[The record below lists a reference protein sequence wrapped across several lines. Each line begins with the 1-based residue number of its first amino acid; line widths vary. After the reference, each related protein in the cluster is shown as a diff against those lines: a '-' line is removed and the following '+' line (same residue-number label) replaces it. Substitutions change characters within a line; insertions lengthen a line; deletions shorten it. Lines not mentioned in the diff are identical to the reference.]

1 MQSKTVA
8 GGLLLGVALTAGTW
22 ALAQKNAPLLVRIV
36 HISFLVHQA
45 QMRHAA
51 DPPATWSKAL
61 LNAPV
66 VEGESIRTS
75 PQSEIEVQ
83 LECGSALR
91 LAPDSEFSFPQLSLR
106 PDGVAV
112 TTVAVETGSA
122 FFSMRHQ
129 DSRDFQVIVPAD
141 RHATVIPAKSADFRV
156 DVPAHAPA
164 SVQLTGGHAD
174 VRVGGAAFKLK
185 KSMRLVWSADVA
197 PHLDWAPPPD
207 AAARWNRSR
216 EDAFGR
222 ALLASQPISQ
232 FAGAELA
239 AAPGSNSV
247 TQGTPQANWNSDG
260 FLNAPTGFHVNGYTQ
275 WEAIADQPTGLP
287 KSSVQ
292 VPACARY

>member
-1 MQSKTVA
+1 MQRKTAV
-8 GGLLLGVALTAGTW
+8 GGLLLGLAFTAGSW

-45 QMRHAA
+45 QVRHAA
-51 DPPATWSKAL
+51 DPAATWSKAL

-66 VEGESIRTS
+66 VEGESIRTP
-75 PQSEIEVQ
+75 PQGEIEVQ

-106 PDGVAV
+106 PDGVAA
-112 TTVAVETGSA
+112 TTVAVESGSA

-141 RHATVIPAKSADFRV
+141 RAATVVPGNSADFRV
-156 DVPAHAPA
+156 DVPSQAPA

-197 PHLDWAPPPD
+197 PHPDRAPPPD
-207 AAARWNRSR
+207 AAAHWNHSR

-222 ALLASQPISQ
+222 ALFASEPISQ
-232 FAGAELA
+232 FAGAELE
-239 AAPGSNSV
+239 AAPGSSSV

-260 FLNAPTGFHVNGYTQ
+260 FLDAPTGFSVNGYRQ
-275 WEAIADQPTGLP
+275 LEAIADRPSALP